1 MSSLHKTIERIKN
14 LEAEKQSLLLE
25 MDELKKMAD
34 AKASALETEL
44 ASLREEVKTLKILMG
59 QEPPSVNKLKVN

>member
-14 LEAEKQSLLLE
+14 LEAEKQNLLLE
-25 MDELKKMAD
+25 IDELKKIAD
-34 AKASALETEL
+34 VKASALETEL
-44 ASLREEVKTLKILMG
+44 ASLREEVKTLKILIG